1 MFRTQKYDAE
11 ARLSINPAGTAQQQS
26 GGTEGKRVVRRVR
39 AADVLALL
47 RTQVEPMAEG
57 DLLEV
62 IEKMERETG
71 IEPATFSLGNRQQIE
86 NKEHSVYGVN
96 ERR

>member
-1 MFRTQKYDAE
+1 MSRTQKYDAE
-11 ARLSINPAGTAQQQS
+11 ARLSINPGTAQQQS
-26 GGTEGKRVVRRVR
+26 GGAEGKRVVRRVR

-71 IEPATFSLGNRQQIE
+71 IEPATFSLGN
-86 NKEHSVYGVN
+86 
-96 ERR
+96 